1 MSLAKRM
8 ASGKKTSRSK
18 SSSTKRDVLPTTS
31 PRVRAVV
38 CIKSGGYAD
47 LEPRKLYRVLRD
59 VNASAGGLTRVVDD
73 SGDDYLYPSS
83 FFLAI
88 RVPQLLFESA

>member
-1 MSLAKRM
+1 MKRM

-18 SSSTKRDVLPTTS
+18 GSSTKQDGSPTTS
-31 PRVRAVV
+31 SRVQAVV
-38 CIKSGGYAD
+38 CLTSGGYAD

-59 VNASAGGLTRVVDD
+59 ASASAKGLTRVVDD
-73 SGDDYLYPSS
+73 SGDDYLYPSD

-88 RVPQLLFESA
+88 RVPGLLFESG

>member
-1 MSLAKRM
+1 
-8 ASGKKTSRSK
+8 
-18 SSSTKRDVLPTTS
+18 VQ
-31 PRVRAVV
+31 AVV

-59 VNASAGGLTRVVDD
+59 AGASAEGLTRVVDD